1 MKKTFK
7 LLFIVFTFSFL
18 LFNLAAPVAMAQIKL
33 APDCNPT
40 LSPVPTPEQL
50 KEAKNAGKSTQP
62 CDIVAFITWIKS
74 LINTLLIIVIPI
86 GVIFIIYG
94 AFVIMTAGGS
104 EDKAKKGKDIITAA
118 AIGVAISFGA
128 WLLVTTV
135 KQILGVLK

>member
-1 MKKTFK
+1 MA
-7 LLFIVFTFSFL
+7 
-18 LFNLAAPVAMAQIKL
+18 LAITL
-33 APDCNPT
+33 APDCDPLLPPNSPT
-40 LSPVPTPEQL
+40 
-50 KEAKNAGKSTQP
+50 GKP
-62 CDIVAFITWIKS
+62 CNIVAFINWIKS

-135 KQILGVLK
+135 KEILGVLK